1 MSSAT
6 VELVYHRLAPVYD
19 VIYGA
24 MLQPGRRRAMAH
36 LAPRAGELILEV
48 GVGTGF
54 GLRHYPPGCRVVA
67 IDLSRPMIARAHARL
82 RRRPVP
88 GVSLCRMDAARLAFA
103 RGGFDAVYA
112 PYLVNVVPEPIAVAL
127 EMIRVCRPGG
137 RLVFLNHFDRL
148 DGRRDAVDRLVGAAA
163 ERISGVNWHLDF
175 ETFMRESGLEAQA
188 VERVNVPRVS
198 AVVLCRR
205 P

>member
-36 LAPRAGELILEV
+36 LAPRSGECVLEV

-54 GLRHYPPGCRVVA
+54 GLTHYPKGCRVVA
-67 IDLSRPMIARAHARL
+67 IDLSSSMIARARARL
-82 RRRPVP
+82 RRDPVP
-88 GVSLCRMDAARLAFA
+88 GISLCRMDAAHLALPTE
-103 RGGFDAVYA
+103 RFDAVYA
-112 PYLVNVVPEPIAVAL
+112 PYLVNVVPDPIAVTR

-137 RLVFLNHFDRL
+137 RLVFLNHFDRI
-148 DGRRDAVDRLVGAAA
+148 DGTRDALDRLVGKVAT
-163 ERISGVNWHLDF
+163 RISAVNWDLDF
-175 ETFMRESGLEAQA
+175 ASFMRESGLQAQTI
-188 VERVNVPRVS
+188 ERVNIPRVS

-205 P
+205 L

>member
-6 VELVYHRLAPVYD
+6 VELVYHRLAPIYD

-24 MLQPGRRRAMAH
+24 ILQPGRHRAMEC
-36 LAPRAGELILEV
+36 LAPQPGDSVLEV

-54 GLRHYPPGCRVVA
+54 GLRHYPAGCRVVA
-67 IDLSRPMIARAHARL
+67 IDLSASMIARAHARL
-82 RRRPVP
+82 RRRPTP
-88 GVSLCRMDAARLAFA
+88 GMSLCRMDAARLALA
-103 RGGFDAVYA
+103 GERFDAVYA
-112 PYLVNVVPEPIAVAL
+112 PYLINVVPDPVAVAR
-127 EMIRVCRPGG
+127 EMVRVCRPGG

-148 DGRRDAVDRLVGAAA
+148 DGEPDLVDRLVGKAAT
-163 ERISGVNWHLDF
+163 RISGVNWYLDF
-175 ETFMRESGLEAQA
+175 QTFMRSSGLVPHM

-198 AVVLCRR
+198 AVVVCRR

>member
-1 MSSAT
+1 VSTAT
-6 VELVYHRLAPVYD
+6 IELVYHRLAPVYD

-67 IDLSRPMIARAHARL
+67 IDLSSSMIARAHARL

-88 GVSLCRMDAARLAFA
+88 GVSLCRMDAAHLALP

-112 PYLVNVVPEPIAVAL
+112 PYLVNVVPEPIEVAR

-148 DGRRDAVDRLVGAAA
+148 DGRRDAVDRLVGVAA

-175 ETFMRESGLEAQA
+175 ESFMRESGLEAQA